1 MSKADIENVCTLA
14 AHLAAVAINKTPNS
28 PTLQEQTGRFGVN
41 RARDAMKLQRLGRRA
56 HRNAE
61 RYCSE
66 QGYEDRYEPE
76 KARIE
81 RQAAEILAPYGL
93 TAQVTGD
100 PRGYCL
106 KIMGLP
112 GNTWGGDESGFG
124 I

>member
-14 AHLAAVAINKTPNS
+14 AHLVMHPHTPGNYPNAAKATH
-28 PTLQEQTGRFGVN
+28 
-41 RARDAMKLQRLGRRA
+41 DAMRLQRLGLRALRRA
-56 HRNAE
+56 EKWCNVP
-61 RYCSE
+61 
-66 QGYEDRYEPE
+66 DYEPE
-76 KARIE
+76 PEGERIAKL
-81 RQAAEILAPYGL
+81 AAEILAPYGL